1 MADQRYIS
9 SHIDSQLPDFVRAD
23 HPMFKSFLEAYY
35 EFMEQDPN
43 ATYGSA
49 KLMDYADIDDTL
61 ESFVSNFKDMY
72 LKNFPLE
79 LAVNPD
85 TGKAVNEQNLIK
97 NIKEFY
103 SARGSEKSFNLLF
116 QLFYNTSAEL
126 YMPKEDMLMVSGG
139 SWQKDFVVKVT
150 SKNKKKLT
158 TAMGVKLNQVNA
170 VTGLVE
176 AHGIISD
183 IVQYS
188 GEGLSLTV
196 TEFKLENVYQSQN
209 FVSNGKIQITLHT
222 GETITERLLSMV
234 TGVSIQ
240 DAGLG
245 YDAGDQ
251 LNFSGGGL
259 GAGARG
265 YVSQVD
271 SAGRLLSFNI
281 SDYGTNYTSTPDV
294 TITRRGIAVSGGA
307 EITAV
312 TGPYYQSDGRWLNE
326 GGWLSSKKKLQDSWY
341 YQNYSYVI
349 KSDLVLDRFK
359 ELVKKTIHPAGMNL
373 FAQVQIRRELQSDL
387 PFSARMS
394 GIVIPFIGHYTPYT
408 FLTSVNLGFNGL
420 PDSDDPSGSPVDG
433 LYPYGY
439 NPRSELTDHCM
450 GDTGGLIVV
459 TQASGGTGFDGT
471 EFSYEEGVTSSG
483 GKTAEVFN
491 WSVIPNILGGTFG
504 APREFGGTGMT
515 GYLRLMNFTG
525 GLTFSDGDTVHGSA
539 QGYTGSISRTRR
551 GNGTVSESGTLVH
564 SNSGASDYS
573 LGGSSGGNNSP
584 IGHTPDI
591 LGSAYGRNHWVIYNH
606 PNKRIGGG
614 IPDGATFGSIDILTM
629 NSEEGGVREFT
640 LGGSV
645 SISQSLNYPYV
656 ALSGSTAGNTGN

>member
-1 MADQRYIS
+1 MVDQRYIS

-23 HPMFKSFLEAYY
+23 HPMFRSFLEAYY

-85 TGKAVNEQNLIK
+85 TGKKVSEDNLIK
-97 NIKEFY
+97 NIKDFY
-103 SARGSEKSFNLLF
+103 AARGSEKSFNLLF

-126 YMPKEDMLMVSGG
+126 YMPKEDMLIVSGG
-139 SWQKDFVVKVT
+139 TWQKDFVIKVT
-150 SKNKKKLT
+150 SKNKSKLSNTMGLKFSQVHPT
-158 TAMGVKLNQVNA
+158 TGVI
-170 VTGLVE
+170 E

-196 TEFKLENVYQSQN
+196 TEFKLENVYDSN
-209 FVSNGKIQITLHT
+209 KFVVGGKINILLPT
-222 GETITERLLSMV
+222 GEIITERVLSTV
-234 TGVSIQ
+234 TGVTIQ
-240 DAGLG
+240 DAGSG
-245 YDAGDQ
+245 YVLGDQ

-259 GAGARG
+259 GAGAKG
-265 YVSQVD
+265 YVSGVD
-271 SAGRLLSFNI
+271 ANGSLLSFNI
-281 SDYGTNYTSTPDV
+281 TDNGTNYTSTPDV
-294 TITRRGIAVSGGA
+294 TITRRGLGVSGGA
-307 EITAV
+307 EITAI

-326 GGWLSSKKKLQDSWY
+326 GGWLSSGKKIQDSWY

-359 ELVKKTIHPAGMNL
+359 ELVKKTIHPSGMNL

-387 PFSARMS
+387 PFSARMT
-394 GIVIPFIGHYTPYT
+394 GKVIPFIGHYTPYT
-408 FLTSVNLGFNGL
+408 FLTSANLGFNAL
-420 PDSDDPSGSPVDG
+420 PDFEGGSVDG

-459 TQASGGTGFDGT
+459 TSNTAAGFNGT

-515 GYLRLMNFTG
+515 GYLRLMNFSG
-525 GLTFSDGDTVHGSA
+525 GLTFSDGDTIHGSA
-539 QGYTGSISRTRR
+539 EGYTASIYRTRR
-551 GNGTVSESGTLVH
+551 GNGTVSESGSLIH
-564 SNSGASDYS
+564 SNSGASASS
-573 LGGSSGGNNSP
+573 LGGSSSTNDSP
-584 IGHTPDI
+584 YEHTPEI
-591 LGSAYGRNHWVIYNH
+591 LGSEYGRNHWVIYNH
-606 PNKRIGGG
+606 PNLRIGGE

-629 NSEEGGVREFT
+629 NSEAGGVREFT

-645 SISQSLNYPYV
+645 SVAVSLNHPYV